1 MISNAKHYKLNVN
14 IIKKTH
20 STAYCIANS
29 MVHFQAVTGTP
40 HPVNGYCLSIDD
52 DDGHIEDVLLLVL
65 HHLDLPLQYQ
75 HSFLVEV

>member
-1 MISNAKHYKLNVN
+1 MISNAKHYKLNAN
-14 IIKKTH
+14 IIKTH

-52 DDGHIEDVLLLVL
+52 DDGHIEDVLLLLL
-65 HHLDLPLQYQ
+65 HHLDLQLQYQ
-75 HSFLVEV
+75 HSFLVEG